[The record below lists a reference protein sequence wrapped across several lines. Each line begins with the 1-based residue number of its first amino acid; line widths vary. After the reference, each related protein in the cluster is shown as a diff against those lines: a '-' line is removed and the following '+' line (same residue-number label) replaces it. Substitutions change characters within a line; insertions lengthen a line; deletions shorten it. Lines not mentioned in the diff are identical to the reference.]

1 MATNITDQ
9 GIPANN
15 KYTFMNIND
24 HKKDEM
30 PQMPHDFDQINNS
43 LKIKSFRN
51 ICGIC
56 EFQQTKQPK
65 QNLAEETNDIYNH

>member
-1 MATNITDQ
+1 
-9 GIPANN
+9 
-15 KYTFMNIND
+15 MNIND

-30 PQMPHDFDQINNS
+30 SHDFDQINNS